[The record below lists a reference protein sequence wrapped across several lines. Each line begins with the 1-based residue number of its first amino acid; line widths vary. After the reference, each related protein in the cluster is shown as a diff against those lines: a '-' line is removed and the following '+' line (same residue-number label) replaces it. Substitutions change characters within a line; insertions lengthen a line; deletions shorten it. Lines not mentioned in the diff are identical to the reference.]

1 MFVKKKKKK
10 GITLYKASIK
20 HKLMIKAVAQVDLST
35 AAHPCVSVGLI
46 YLLIE
51 FWGAAEQ
58 WGG

>member
-1 MFVKKKKKK
+1 
-10 GITLYKASIK
+10 
-20 HKLMIKAVAQVDLST
+20 MIKAVAQVDLST